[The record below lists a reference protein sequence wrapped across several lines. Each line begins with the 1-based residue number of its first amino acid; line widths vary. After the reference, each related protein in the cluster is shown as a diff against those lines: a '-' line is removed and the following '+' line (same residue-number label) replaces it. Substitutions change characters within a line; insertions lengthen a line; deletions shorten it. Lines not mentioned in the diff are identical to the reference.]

1 MGPPC
6 NFGFNHK
13 TNEDIAHR
21 TDEPWKDY
29 ANWKMINTKETYY
42 MNLFI
47 WNTQISKSI
56 ETKVDWELAVEGREE
71 EGGSSNGYVMLHG
84 GEPTKSHTEKE
95 QILWYM
101 YYISVF

>member
-1 MGPPC
+1 MKRIGLQSP
-6 NFGFNHK
+6 
-13 TNEDIAHR
+13 
-21 TDEPWKDY
+21 
-29 ANWKMINTKETYY
+29 
-42 MNLFI
+42 L
-47 WNTQISKSI
+47 Q
-56 ETKVDWELAVEGREE
+56 LAVEGREE